1 HDHRRRRSGEANAAL
16 VATHAPSS
24 RERRWLMTNVRS
36 ALYCRASTTDQK
48 VEMQL
53 VALREYA
60 ERRGWQVAAE
70 YVDQGVSGS
79 KKRRPA
85 LDKLMAD
92 ARRRAMDA
100 VVVFRFDRFA
110 RSVSQLA
117 RALDEFRALG
127 IEFVSLHEAID
138 TSTPMGRAMF
148 HIAGAFAELER
159 EIIRERVRAGLANA
173 RRRGKKLGRRRL
185 LLNHEKIA
193 KLASRGLSGHAIAR
207 ELGVSEF
214 TVRRILNAGRVKNSL
229 RPPLRRLTISRVSGR
244 RVTAIYREGSHAA
257 ATSICLLRSSAP
269 TWRIEMTTH

>member
-85 LDKLMAD
+85 LAKLMAD

-110 RSVSQLA
+110 RSVSHLA

-159 EIIRERVRAGLANA
+159 EIIRERVKAGLANA
-173 RRRGKKLGRRRL
+173 KRRGRKVGRPRTTV
-185 LLNHEKIA
+185 NIA
-193 KLASRGLSGHAIAR
+193 KVHAMAANGLSARAIAKTIGVSDYTVRGILSSCEKTPSADAPSNANDSALPVPASRR
-207 ELGVSEF
+207 E
-214 TVRRILNAGRVKNSL
+214 
-229 RPPLRRLTISRVSGR
+229 
-244 RVTAIYREGSHAA
+244 
-257 ATSICLLRSSAP
+257 
-269 TWRIEMTTH
+269 